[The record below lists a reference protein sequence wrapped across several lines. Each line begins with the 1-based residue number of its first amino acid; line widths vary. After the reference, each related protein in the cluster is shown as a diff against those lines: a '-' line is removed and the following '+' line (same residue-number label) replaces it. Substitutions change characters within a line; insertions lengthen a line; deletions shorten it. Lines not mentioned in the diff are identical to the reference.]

1 MTGPVAR
8 HRRKRLGV
16 RLLVV
21 AAVIALT
28 GCSDDDSAPGSTSSS
43 PTATHRDAAGT
54 DDSTA
59 VASPPDLERLDG
71 ALLGA
76 DDVGVP
82 DGWAHPRP
90 RRGDHGPGR
99 GPRRRSLPGLP
110 RLPGRRVAAR
120 GPWMQRTFT
129 SPDQPLGDGILR
141 IDVIAAVQ
149 DEAPTAEGQLAACI
163 PTSPEAT
170 VDVEEVEVTPLAGEP
185 PGPIGTGGRS
195 DGGDPDRRTV
205 GRCSVPEQLRAGD
218 GQPGRADGHASLAGG
233 VDLGVP
239 FADSTRELVGRI
251 LARL

>member
-1 MTGPVAR
+1 M
-8 HRRKRLGV
+8 

-21 AAVIALT
+21 AAVVALA
-28 GCSDDDSAPGSTSSS
+28 GCWDD
-43 PTATHRDAAGT
+43 DAAGLDLLCRRHGDRRAGRPT
-54 DDSTA
+54 LDGP
-59 VASPPDLERLDG
+59 ASPPDLEQLDG

-82 DGWAHPRP
+82 DSWGIHDLDEAIMDRA
-90 RRGDHGPGR
+90 
-99 GPRRRSLPGLP
+99 
-110 RLPGRRVAAR
+110 AAR
-120 GPWMQRTFT
+120 AADPFQGFLDCPDVEWRPEDRWIQRTFT
-129 SPDQPLGDGILR
+129 SPDQPLDDGILR

-149 DEAPTAEGQLAACI
+149 DEAPTQEQLAACI

-185 PGPIGTGGRS
+185 PGPMGPAVPATEVTLTAAPS
-195 DGGDPDRRTV
+195 ADVPYPSSYVLVTVNQDGRTV
-205 GRCSVPEQLRAGD
+205 TVA
-218 GQPGRADGHASLAGG
+218 AGG